1 MIPGYI
7 KAGAGI
13 FDIAPTCGVFEH
25 LGDRLF

>member
-13 FDIAPTCGVFEH
+13 FDISPTRSVFEH
-25 LGDRLF
+25 LGDWLF